1 MKLKFHLGCIL
12 ILTSLYALILA
23 TPLVLPAM
31 ANQGNSNLNP
41 PKDSQPTTQ
50 TQKPKDEL
58 EAARAFIRAKERLL
72 QLQNKPN
79 PPQKEIQEAQENLRR
94 ARIQLQT
101 ALLHE
106 TTQDLSQNLERTGER
121 AKELLEKTTQ
131 ESASLLQNL
140 IQELEKIVPSD
151 KIDSH

>member
-1 MKLKFHLGCIL
+1 MKFKFSLRRIL
-12 ILTSLYALILA
+12 LFTSLHSLLIAL
-23 TPLVLPAM
+23 PLPLFAM

-41 PKDSQPTTQ
+41 PKDSSSTTQ
-50 TQKPKDEL
+50 TPKPKDEL

-79 PPQKEIQEAQENLRR
+79 PFQKEIQEAQENLRR
-94 ARIQLQT
+94 ARIALQT

-106 TTQDLSQNLERTGER
+106 TTQDLTQNLERTGER

-140 IQELEKIVPSD
+140 IQELEKIIPSD
-151 KIDSH
+151 KTDSP